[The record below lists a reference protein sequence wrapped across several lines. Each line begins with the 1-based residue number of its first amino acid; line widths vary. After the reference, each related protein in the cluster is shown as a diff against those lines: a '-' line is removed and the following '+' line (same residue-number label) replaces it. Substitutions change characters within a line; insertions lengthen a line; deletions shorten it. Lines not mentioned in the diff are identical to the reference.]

1 MYLEDE
7 IEKPAL
13 SAAVITY
20 EDCDSRRVHLADTL
34 TYTHTLAHT
43 KYVYK
48 CRVVAEKKRQAGRQ
62 ADKPV
67 DGVSSQATHNEELKK
82 PQPKK
87 QN

>member
-1 MYLEDE
+1 MTHDAYISQILW
-7 IEKPAL
+7 
-13 SAAVITY
+13 
-20 EDCDSRRVHLADTL
+20 R
-34 TYTHTLAHT
+34 THTLAHT

-82 PQPKK
+82 NRSQK